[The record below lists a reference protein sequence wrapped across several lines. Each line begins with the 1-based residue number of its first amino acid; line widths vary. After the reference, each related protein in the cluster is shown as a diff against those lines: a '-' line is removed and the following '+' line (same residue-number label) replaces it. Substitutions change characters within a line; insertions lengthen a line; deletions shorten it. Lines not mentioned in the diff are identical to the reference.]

1 LNVLLTH
8 ILQMP
13 KGVDILNIF
22 LDNLKDFTVL
32 IFLLASMIH
41 CRQLKLTRWQ
51 RKLSIGE
58 WSMYILLS
66 IALPLYA
73 VLYLAFLLGA

>member
-1 LNVLLTH
+1 MFAH

-13 KGVDILNIF
+13 KGADILNIF
-22 LDNLKDFTVL
+22 LVNLKDFTLL
-32 IFLLASMIH
+32 IFLLASMVY

-51 RKLSIGE
+51 RRLSIGE

-73 VLYLAFLLGA
+73 LLYLAFLLGA

>member
-1 LNVLLTH
+1 MFAH

-13 KGVDILNIF
+13 KGADILNIF
-22 LDNLKDFTVL
+22 LVNLKDFTLL
-32 IFLLASMIH
+32 IFLLASMVY

-51 RKLSIGE
+51 RRLSIGE

-66 IALPLYA
+66 IALPPLYA